1 MSAGMNYTEVA
12 NVVATHYY
20 PFWVSIV
27 WQNRVL
33 FDFPSSPYGVD
44 GEVSPDRA
52 GLIPVD
58 PPVGGINRSFPVL
71 VSSHSAEDFTEYDVI
86 PVESSDSWTTAVPG
100 IISVWEPILVTGF
113 AADAAYGPEDLVGA
127 IARNG
132 EHAAGAIADKIN
144 NNILGTAATGLLGWI
159 DDTTSAGGVS
169 RVTYD
174 AWESACTAVSGSLTL
189 EAMDD
194 LVEEVTSGDRNA
206 PQGEL
211 EWWTA
216 AGQVTNYRRLAG
228 ITGNAHTPE
237 MVTPGGKLD
246 LGYTGY
252 AHNGIPIKAIPD
264 FSTTTWV
271 LVHRPSV
278 RIQEVRPLQ
287 VRIKDYAGDGDR
299 MILSWRG
306 ALRVNKPH
314 WCGKLT
320 SVTA

>member
-1 MSAGMNYTEVA
+1 MSSGMNYSEIA

-33 FDFPSSPYGVD
+33 FDFPSSPYATD
-44 GEVSPDRA
+44 MEVSPGPK
-52 GLIPVD
+52 GLIPID

-71 VSSHSAEDFTEYDVI
+71 VGTHEAEEFTEYDPI
-86 PVESSDSWTTAVPG
+86 PTETSDSWTTAVPG

-113 AADAAYGPEDLVGA
+113 AADSAYGPEDLVGV

-144 NNILGTAATGLLGWI
+144 NLILSTAATGLLGWI
-159 DDTTSAGGVS
+159 DDTTSAGGIS

-174 AWESACTAVSGSLTL
+174 AWESAVTAVGGALSL

-194 LVEEVTSGDRNA
+194 LVEEVTSGERNA
-206 PQGEL
+206 PESEL
-211 EWWTA
+211 EWWVPRN
-216 AGQVTNYRRLAG
+216 QVTNYRRLAG

-237 MVTPGGKLD
+237 VVSPGGALD

-252 AHNGIPIKAIPD
+252 SHNGMPIRSIPD
-264 FSTTTWV
+264 LSTTTLL

-278 RIQEVRPLQ
+278 RIREVRSLQ

-306 ALRVNKPH
+306 ALQVAKPH